1 MKGVLIA
8 AGAVAVVGAAASE
21 IAAVT
26 LFKRVIPRQE
36 QIRVNLDEMADM
48 KQWEEYKKIIH
59 PNKEC
64 RKQPYLHYWTEKES
78 DYSVKW

>member
-8 AGAVAVVGAAASE
+8 AGAAAVVGAAASE

-48 KQWEEYKKIIH
+48 
-59 PNKEC
+59 
-64 RKQPYLHYWTEKES
+64 
-78 DYSVKW
+78 